1 MKTKQQMEWIGSRA
15 QAELS
20 ASNNDSAKYG
30 SSSSHPSKRLRRWRT
45 GNKVIPV
52 VILPNVSNEE
62 AKQVFSQGFETRNLP
77 SGKE

>member
-1 MKTKQQMEWIGSRA
+1 MAAYLPEFEKRWAKLLGFSCHDCRGLRTRCSR
-15 QAELS
+15 
-20 ASNNDSAKYG
+20 
-30 SSSSHPSKRLRRWRT
+30 HPSKRLRCWRT